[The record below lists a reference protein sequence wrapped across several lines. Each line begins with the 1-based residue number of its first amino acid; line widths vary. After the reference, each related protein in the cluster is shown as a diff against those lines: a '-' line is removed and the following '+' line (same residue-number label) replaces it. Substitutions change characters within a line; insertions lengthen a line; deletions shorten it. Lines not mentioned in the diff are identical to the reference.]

1 LILYLSESALYKAL
15 IVFMCSNIS
24 CKRGY
29 LLRFIFLSKEPPFSY
44 LQLLALICAGAL
56 SACAVGP
63 DFKQSEAPKTSS
75 YTETTLT
82 KKLVTAPGVP
92 GGTDQEFVEGADIE
106 AQWWELYKSPEL
118 DVLIKKALE
127 QNPNL
132 GAADAAVRAAQENV
146 NAQIGGLYFPAISVG
161 ANDLRQKQ
169 PSAVYGLNY
178 GTDTYN
184 LFNTSVNV
192 TYTLDV
198 FGGARRAVEG
208 ARAQAEVAQ
217 FQLEGA
223 YLSLTANVVTGAIKE
238 AALRAQMQ
246 ATEEILKAQTSL
258 AEVTEKQLAIGTVSK
273 VDVTS
278 QRTLVSNSQVDLYNY
293 ERNLAFAR
301 NQLAVLV
308 GEFPSNGNI
317 AKFDL
322 ANLHLPEK
330 LPLSVPSSLVR
341 QRPDVRAAEAQLKA
355 QNAFVGVA
363 TANLL
368 PQFTITASA
377 GSAAFTANSLFGSNS
392 SLWTLGGGILQP
404 LFQGGQL
411 LAQRRGAI
419 ANYEKA
425 AFQYQ
430 TTVLNA
436 FQEVA
441 NALRALE
448 TGAQALKAASDAE
461 RYAFE
466 TLDLV
471 QQQYKLGTA
480 SYLAVLYYQNQYQQ
494 AKVKSVSAQAT
505 RFSDTAAL
513 FAALGGGWWNR
524 EGPAFKPQDIANKD
538 QNEASGKN

>member
-1 LILYLSESALYKAL
+1 MFLPKAL
-15 IVFMCSNIS
+15 TISRLNLLLFMC
-24 CKRGY
+24 
-29 LLRFIFLSKEPPFSY
+29 
-44 LQLLALICAGAL
+44 AGLL

-63 DFKQSEAPKTSS
+63 DFKQPDPPKTSS
-75 YTETTLT
+75 YTESPLSQKLT
-82 KKLVTAPGVP
+82 IASGVP
-92 GGTDQEFVEGADIE
+92 GGTPQEFAEGAEIE

-118 DVLIKKALE
+118 DALIKKALQ

-132 GAADAAVRAAQENV
+132 GAADAALRVAQENV
-146 NAQIGGLYFPAISVG
+146 NAQIGGLFFPSVSLG
-161 ANDLRQKQ
+161 GSAVREKQ

-184 LFNTSVNV
+184 LYNTSVNV
-192 TYTLDV
+192 TYKLDV

-208 ARAQAEVAQ
+208 ARAQAEVAR

-246 ATEEILKAQTSL
+246 ATEEILKAQTNL
-258 AEVTEKQLAIGTVSK
+258 AEVTEKQLKIGTVNR
-273 VDVTS
+273 VDLTS
-278 QRTLVSNSQVDLYNY
+278 QQTLVANSQVDLFSY

-308 GEFPSNGNI
+308 GELPSNANI
-317 AKFDL
+317 TKFDL
-322 ANLHLPEK
+322 STLHLPEK

-368 PQFTITASA
+368 PQFNITGSIGAASLT
-377 GSAAFTANSLFGSNS
+377 SNNLFGPNS
-392 SLWTLGGGILQP
+392 SLWSLGGGILQP

-419 ANYEKA
+419 ASYEQA
-425 AFQYQ
+425 AFQYEA
-430 TTVLNA
+430 TVLNA

-448 TGAQALKAASDAE
+448 TGAQALKAASEAE
-461 RYAFE
+461 RYAYE

-538 QNEASGKN
+538 QNETSGKN

>member
-1 LILYLSESALYKAL
+1 MFLPKAL
-15 IVFMCSNIS
+15 TILRLN
-24 CKRGY
+24 
-29 LLRFIFLSKEPPFSY
+29 LLLFL
-44 LQLLALICAGAL
+44 CAGLL

-63 DFKQSEAPKTSS
+63 DFKQPDPPKTSS
-75 YTETTLT
+75 YTESPLSQKLTT
-82 KKLVTAPGVP
+82 ASGVP
-92 GGTDQEFVEGADIE
+92 GGTPQEFAEGAEIE

-118 DVLIKKALE
+118 DALIKKALQ

-132 GAADAAVRAAQENV
+132 GAADAALRVAQENV
-146 NAQIGGLYFPAISVG
+146 NAQIGGLFFPSVSLG
-161 ANDLRQKQ
+161 GSAVREKQ

-184 LFNTSVNV
+184 LYNTSVNV
-192 TYTLDV
+192 TYKLDV

-208 ARAQAEVAQ
+208 ARAQAEVAR

-246 ATEEILKAQTSL
+246 ATEEILKAQTNL
-258 AEVTEKQLAIGTVSK
+258 AEVTEKQLKIGTVNR
-273 VDVTS
+273 VDLTS
-278 QRTLVSNSQVDLYNY
+278 QQTLVANSQVDLFSY

-308 GEFPSNGNI
+308 GELPSNANI
-317 AKFDL
+317 TKFDL
-322 ANLHLPEK
+322 STLHLPEK

-368 PQFTITASA
+368 PQFNITGSIGAASLT
-377 GSAAFTANSLFGSNS
+377 SNNLFGPNS
-392 SLWTLGGGILQP
+392 SLWSLGGGILQP

-419 ANYEKA
+419 ASYEQA
-425 AFQYQ
+425 AFQYEA
-430 TTVLNA
+430 TVLNA

-448 TGAQALKAASDAE
+448 TGAQALKAASEAE
-461 RYAFE
+461 RYAYE

-524 EGPAFKPQDIANKD
+524 EGAAFKPQDIANKD
-538 QNEASGKN
+538 QNETSGKN

>member
-1 LILYLSESALYKAL
+1 
-15 IVFMCSNIS
+15 M
-24 CKRGY
+24 
-29 LLRFIFLSKEPPFSY
+29 FLSIAPSFSRF
-44 LQLLALICAGAL
+44 QLLALICVSML

-63 DFKQSEAPKTSS
+63 DFKQPDTPKTTT
-75 YTETTLT
+75 YTETTLSQ
-82 KKLVTAPGVP
+82 KLATAPGVP
-92 GGTDQEFVEGADIE
+92 GGTDQEFVVGADIE
-106 AQWWELYKSPEL
+106 AQWWELFQSPEL
-118 DVLIKKALE
+118 DILIKKALQ

-132 GAADAAVRAAQENV
+132 GAADAALRSSQENV
-146 NAQIGGLYFPAISVG
+146 NAAVGGQYFPAIGLNGGVT
-161 ANDLRQKQ
+161 RQLQ
-169 PSAVYGLNY
+169 PSAIYGLPF
-178 GTDTYN
+178 GSDTYN
-184 LFNTSVNV
+184 LYNASVNV
-192 TYTLDV
+192 TYKLDV
-198 FGGARRAVEG
+198 FGGARRTVEN
-208 ARAQAEVAQ
+208 ARARAEIAQ

-223 YLSLTANVVTGAIKE
+223 YLSLTANIVTGAVRE

-246 ATEEILKAQTSL
+246 STEEILKAQTNL
-258 AEVTEKQLAIGTVSK
+258 AEVTEKQLSIGTVSK

-278 QRTLVSNSQVDLYNY
+278 QRTLVSNSQVDLLTY

-308 GEFPSNGNI
+308 GELPSNANI
-317 AKFDL
+317 SKFDL
-322 ANLHLPEK
+322 QSLRLPEK

-355 QNAFVGVA
+355 TNALVGVA

-368 PQFTITASA
+368 PQFNITGAL
-377 GSAAFTANSLFGSNS
+377 GSAALSSAALFGPNAT
-392 SLWTLGGGILQP
+392 LWSIAGGIFQP

-419 ANYEKA
+419 ANYEQA
-425 AFQYQ
+425 VFQYQ
-430 TTVLNA
+430 ATVLKA

-441 NALRALE
+441 DALRALE
-448 TGAQALKAASDAE
+448 TGAQALKSASDAE
-461 RYAFE
+461 RYAYE

-480 SYLAVLYYQNQYQQ
+480 SYLSVLFYQNQYQI

-524 EGPAFKPQDIANKD
+524 TGPAFQPKAIANKD
-538 QNEASGKN
+538 QNETSGNN

>member
-1 LILYLSESALYKAL
+1 MFLSILPFSRS
-15 IVFMCSNIS
+15 
-24 CKRGY
+24 Y
-29 LLRFIFLSKEPPFSY
+29 LLV
-44 LQLLALICAGAL
+44 LICAGSL
-56 SACAVGP
+56 CACAVGP
-63 DFKQSEAPKTSS
+63 DFKQPEAPKTSS
-75 YTETTLT
+75 YTETPLT
-82 KKLVTAPGVP
+82 KALTTAPGVP
-92 GGTDQEFVEGADIE
+92 GGTSQEFVEGADIE

-118 DVLIKKALE
+118 DALIKRALE

-132 GAADAAVRAAQENV
+132 GAADAALRAAQENV
-146 NAQIGGLYFPAISVG
+146 SAQIGGQYFPAIGVG
-161 ANDLRQKQ
+161 ANAIRQKQ
-169 PSAVYGLNY
+169 PSAVYGMNY
-178 GTDTYN
+178 GSDTYN
-184 LFNTSVNV
+184 LYNTTVNV
-192 TYTLDV
+192 TYKLDV

-223 YLSLTANVVTGAIKE
+223 YLSLTANVVTSAVKE

-246 ATEEILKAQTSL
+246 ATEEILKAQTNL
-258 AEVTEKQLAIGTVSK
+258 AEVTERQLIIGTVSR

-278 QRTLVSNSQVDLYNY
+278 QRTLVSNSQVDLFNY

-308 GEFPSNGNI
+308 GEIPSNANI

-368 PQFTITASA
+368 PQFNIT
-377 GSAAFTANSLFGSNS
+377 GSIGAAALTSNGLFGPNS
-392 SLWTLGGGILQP
+392 ALWSLGGGILQP

-430 TTVLNA
+430 ATVLNA

-441 NALRALE
+441 NSLRALE

-461 RYAFE
+461 RYAYE

-494 AKVKSVSAQAT
+494 AKVKSVAAQAT

-524 EGPAFKPQDIANKD
+524 EGPAFKPKDIANKD
-538 QNEASGKN
+538 QNETSGQN

>member
-1 LILYLSESALYKAL
+1 MFSLMAPP
-15 IVFMCSNIS
+15 IS
-24 CKRGY
+24 RSH
-29 LLRFIFLSKEPPFSY
+29 LLMLVCIS
-44 LQLLALICAGAL
+44 AL

-63 DFKQSEAPKTSS
+63 DFKQPDAPNIST
-75 YTETTLT
+75 YTETTLS
-82 KKLVTAPGVP
+82 KKLATAPGVS
-92 GGTDQEFVEGADIE
+92 GGSDQEFVVGADIE
-106 AQWWELYKSPEL
+106 AQWWQLYKSPEL
-118 DVLIKKALE
+118 DALIKKALQ

-132 GAADAAVRAAQENV
+132 GAADAALRVAQENV
-146 NAQIGGLYFPAISVG
+146 NAQIGGQYFPSVG
-161 ANDLRQKQ
+161 LSGTATRQLQ
-169 PSAVYGLNY
+169 PSAVYGIPN
-178 GTDTYN
+178 GSDTYN
-184 LFNTSVNV
+184 LYNTSVNV
-192 TYTLDV
+192 TYKLDV

-223 YLSLTANVVTGAIKE
+223 YLSLTANVVTGAVKE

-246 ATEEILKAQTSL
+246 ATEEILKAQTNL
-258 AEVTEKQLAIGTVSK
+258 AEVTERQLMIGTVSK

-278 QRTLVSNSQVDLYNY
+278 QKTLVSNSQVDLFNY

-308 GEFPSNGNI
+308 GELPSNANI

-322 ANLHLPEK
+322 ANLQLPEQ

-368 PQFTITASA
+368 PQFSITGSI
-377 GSAAFTANSLFGSNS
+377 GSAALTSATLFGPNS
-392 SLWTLGGGILQP
+392 ALWSIGGGILQP

-419 ANYEKA
+419 ASYEQA

-430 TTVLNA
+430 ATVLNA

-448 TGAQALKAASDAE
+448 TGAQALKSASDAE
-461 RYAFE
+461 RYAYE

-480 SYLAVLYYQNQYQQ
+480 SYLSVLYYQNQYQQ
-494 AKVKSVSAQAT
+494 AKVKSVAAQAT

-524 EGPAFKPQDIANKD
+524 EGPAFKPKDIANKD
-538 QNEASGKN
+538 QNETSGTN

>member
-1 LILYLSESALYKAL
+1 MPFL
-15 IVFMCSNIS
+15 CSNNS

-29 LLRFIFLSKEPPFSY
+29 LLQFMFLSKVPPFSS
-44 LQLLALICAGAL
+44 LRLLALIWTGVI

-63 DFKQSEAPKTSS
+63 DFKQPEAPKTSS
-75 YTETTLT
+75 YTEGPLS
-82 KKLVTAPGVP
+82 KKLTTAPGFP
-92 GGTDQEFVEGADIE
+92 GGTEQEFVEGADIE

-118 DVLIKKALE
+118 DALIKKALQ

-132 GAADAAVRAAQENV
+132 GAADAALRAAQENV
-146 NAQIGGLYFPAISVG
+146 NAQIGGQYFPAVSVG
-161 ANDLRQKQ
+161 GAATRQLQ
-169 PSAVYGLNY
+169 PSAIYGIPY
-178 GTDTYN
+178 GSDTYN
-184 LFNTSVNV
+184 LYNTSVNV
-192 TYTLDV
+192 SYKLDV

-217 FQLEGA
+217 YQLEGA
-223 YLSLTANVVTGAIKE
+223 YLSLTANVVTSAVKE
-238 AALRAQMQ
+238 AALRAQLQ
-246 ATEEILKAQTSL
+246 ATEEILKAQTNL
-258 AEVTEKQLAIGTVSK
+258 AEVTEKQLVIGTVSK

-278 QRTLVSNSQVDLYNY
+278 QRTLVSTSQVDLFNY

-308 GEFPSNGNI
+308 GELPSNAAI
-317 AKFDL
+317 TQFDL
-322 ANLHLPEK
+322 SKLHLPEK

-368 PQFTITASA
+368 PQFNITGSI
-377 GSAAFTANSLFGSNS
+377 GSAALTSAALFGPNS
-392 SLWTLGGGILQP
+392 ALWSIGGGILQP

-419 ANYEKA
+419 ANYEQA

-430 TTVLNA
+430 ATVLSA

-448 TGAQALKAASDAE
+448 TGAQGLKAASDAE
-461 RYAFE
+461 RYAYE

-494 AKVKSVSAQAT
+494 AKVKSVAAQAT

-513 FAALGGGWWNR
+513 FTALGGGWWNR
-524 EGPAFKPQDIANKD
+524 EGPAFKPKAIANKD
-538 QNEASGKN
+538 QNETSGNN

>member
-1 LILYLSESALYKAL
+1 
-15 IVFMCSNIS
+15 M
-24 CKRGY
+24 
-29 LLRFIFLSKEPPFSY
+29 FLSTVPPFSR
-44 LQLLALICAGAL
+44 LNLLLLICAAAL

-63 DFKQSEAPKTSS
+63 DFKQPDPPKTSS
-75 YTETTLT
+75 YTEGPLSQKLTT
-82 KKLVTAPGVP
+82 AAGVP
-92 GGTDQEFVEGADIE
+92 GGTPQEFDEGADIE

-118 DVLIKKALE
+118 DALIKKALE

-132 GAADAAVRAAQENV
+132 GAADAALRAAQENV
-146 NAQIGGLYFPAISVG
+146 NAQIGGQYFPQVGVG
-161 ANDLRQKQ
+161 ANAVRQKQ

-184 LFNTSVNV
+184 LYNTSVNV
-192 TYTLDV
+192 TYKLDI

-223 YLSLTANVVTGAIKE
+223 YLSLTGNVVTAAIKE

-246 ATEEILKAQTSL
+246 ATEEILKAQTNL
-258 AEVTEKQLAIGTVSK
+258 AEVTEKQLKIGTVNK
-273 VDVTS
+273 VDLTS
-278 QRTLVSNSQVDLYNY
+278 QQTLVASSQADLFNY

-308 GEFPSNGNI
+308 GDIPSNANI
-317 AKFDL
+317 TEFDL
-322 ANLHLPEK
+322 SNLRLPEK
-330 LPLSVPSSLVR
+330 LPLSVPSTLVR
-341 QRPDVRAAEAQLKA
+341 QRPDIRAAEAQLKA

-368 PQFTITASA
+368 PQFNITGSIGAASLT
-377 GSAAFTANSLFGSNS
+377 SNNLFGPNS
-392 SLWTLGGGILQP
+392 SLWSLGGGILQP

-430 TTVLNA
+430 ATVLSA

-448 TGAQALKAASDAE
+448 TGALGLKAASDAE
-461 RYAFE
+461 RYAYE
-466 TLDLV
+466 TLELV

-513 FAALGGGWWNR
+513 FTALGGGWWNR
-524 EGPAFKPQDIANKD
+524 EGPAFKPKDIANKD
-538 QNEASGKN
+538 QDETSGKN

>member
-1 LILYLSESALYKAL
+1 
-15 IVFMCSNIS
+15 M
-24 CKRGY
+24 
-29 LLRFIFLSKEPPFSY
+29 FLSIPRLSS
-44 LQLLALICAGAL
+44 LNLLSLICAAAL

-63 DFKQSEAPKTSS
+63 DFKQPDAPKTSS
-75 YTETTLT
+75 YTETTLS
-82 KKLVTAPGVP
+82 KKLATAPGVP
-92 GGTDQEFVEGADIE
+92 GGGDQEFVEGADIE

-118 DVLIKKALE
+118 DALIKKALE

-132 GAADAAVRAAQENV
+132 GAADAALRAAQENV
-146 NAQIGGLYFPAISVG
+146 NAQIGGQYFPAIGVG
-161 ANDLRQKQ
+161 ANALRQKQ
-169 PSAVYGLNY
+169 PSAVYGMNY
-178 GTDTYN
+178 GSDTYN
-184 LFNTSVNV
+184 LYNTSVNV
-192 TYTLDV
+192 TYKLDV

-223 YLSLTANVVTGAIKE
+223 YLSLTANVVTSAVKE

-246 ATEEILKAQTSL
+246 ATEEILKAQTNL
-258 AEVTEKQLAIGTVSK
+258 AEVTEKQLIIGTVSK

-278 QRTLVSNSQVDLYNY
+278 QRTLVSNSQVDLFNY

-308 GEFPSNGNI
+308 GEIPSNANI

-322 ANLHLPEK
+322 TNLHLPEK

-368 PQFTITASA
+368 PQFNIT
-377 GSAAFTANSLFGSNS
+377 GSIGAAALTSNGLFGPNS
-392 SLWTLGGGILQP
+392 ALWSLGGGILQP

-419 ANYEKA
+419 ANYELA

-430 TTVLNA
+430 ATVLNA

-461 RYAFE
+461 RYAYE

-494 AKVKSVSAQAT
+494 AKVKSVAAQAT

-524 EGPAFKPQDIANKD
+524 EGPAFKPKDIANKD
-538 QNEASGKN
+538 QNETSGTN

>member
-1 LILYLSESALYKAL
+1 MFLLIPL
-15 IVFMCSNIS
+15 CS
-24 CKRGY
+24 RFR
-29 LLRFIFLSKEPPFSY
+29 LLP
-44 LQLLALICAGAL
+44 LICGGAL

-63 DFKQSEAPKTSS
+63 DFKQPDPPKTSS
-75 YTETTLT
+75 YTETPLI
-82 KKLVTAPGVP
+82 KRLATAAGVP
-92 GGTDQEFVEGADIE
+92 GGSDQELVEGADIE
-106 AQWWELYKSPEL
+106 AQWWEFYKVPEL
-118 DVLIKKALE
+118 DALIKKALQ

-132 GAADAAVRAAQENV
+132 GAADAALRAAQANV
-146 NAQIGGLYFPAISVG
+146 NAQIGGQYLPAIGVG
-161 ANDLRQKQ
+161 ANALRQKQ

-184 LFNTSVNV
+184 LYNTSVNV
-192 TYTLDV
+192 TYKFDV

-223 YLSLTANVVTGAIKE
+223 YLSLTANVVTSAVRE

-246 ATEEILKAQTSL
+246 ATEEILKAQTNL
-258 AEVTEKQLAIGTVSK
+258 AEVTEKQLKIGTVSK

-278 QRTLVSNSQVDLYNY
+278 QRTLVSTSQVDLFNY
-293 ERNLAFAR
+293 ERDLAFAR
-301 NQLAVLV
+301 HQLAVLV
-308 GEFPSNGNI
+308 GEIPSNANI

-363 TANLL
+363 IANLL
-368 PQFTITASA
+368 PQFSITGSIGAAALTSA
-377 GSAAFTANSLFGSNS
+377 HLFGPNS
-392 SLWTLGGGILQP
+392 SLWTVGGGILQP

-411 LAQRRGAI
+411 LAQRRGAL
-419 ANYEKA
+419 ANYEQA

-430 TTVLNA
+430 ATVLNA

-441 NALRALE
+441 DVLRALE
-448 TGAQALKAASDAE
+448 IGAQALRSASDAE
-461 RYAFE
+461 RYAYE

-471 QQQYKLGTA
+471 QQQYKLGA
-480 SYLAVLYYQNQYQQ
+480 VSYLAVLYYQNQYQQ
-494 AKVKSVSAQAT
+494 AKVKSVAAQAT

-524 EGPAFKPQDIANKD
+524 EGPAFTPKD
-538 QNEASGKN
+538 LAKKDHNETSGKN

>member
-1 LILYLSESALYKAL
+1 MFFLKANTCLRSRLLPILWVSL
-15 IVFMCSNIS
+15 
-24 CKRGY
+24 
-29 LLRFIFLSKEPPFSY
+29 
-44 LQLLALICAGAL
+44 L

-63 DFKQSEAPKTSS
+63 DFKQPEAPKTSS
-75 YTETTLT
+75 YTESTIS
-82 KKLVTAPGVP
+82 KKLATAPGVP
-92 GGTDQEFVEGADIE
+92 GGTDQEFIEGADIE
-106 AQWWELYKSPEL
+106 AQWWELYKSAEL
-118 DVLIKKALE
+118 DALIKKALE

-132 GAADAAVRAAQENV
+132 GAADAALRAAQENV
-146 NAQIGGLYFPAISVG
+146 NAQIGGQYFPAIGLG
-161 ANDLRQKQ
+161 AGATRQLQ
-169 PSAVYGLNY
+169 PSAIYGLPY
-178 GTDTYN
+178 GSDTYN
-184 LFNTSVNV
+184 LYNTSVNV
-192 TYTLDV
+192 TYKLDV

-223 YLSLTANVVTGAIKE
+223 YLSLTANVVTSAVKE
-238 AALRAQMQ
+238 AALRAQMN
-246 ATEEILKAQTSL
+246 ATEEILKAQTNL
-258 AEVTEKQLAIGTVSK
+258 AEVTEKQLVIGTVSK

-278 QRTLVSNSQVDLYNY
+278 QRTLVSNSQVDLLNY
-293 ERNLAFAR
+293 ERNLAFTR

-308 GEFPSNGNI
+308 GELPSNADI
-317 AKFDL
+317 THFDL
-322 ANLHLPEK
+322 TKLHLPEK

-368 PQFTITASA
+368 PQFNITGSI
-377 GSAAFTANSLFGSNS
+377 GSAALTSSALFGPNAA
-392 SLWTLGGGILQP
+392 LWSIGGGILQP

-411 LAQRRGAI
+411 LAQRRGAL
-419 ANYEKA
+419 ANYEQA

-430 TTVLNA
+430 ATVLNA

-461 RYAFE
+461 RYAYE

-494 AKVKSVSAQAT
+494 AKVKSVAAQAT

-524 EGPAFKPQDIANKD
+524 VGPAFKPKDRANQD
-538 QNEASGKN
+538 QNETSGNN

>member
-1 LILYLSESALYKAL
+1 MFDSKDFYTLRLLSLLSAGL
-15 IVFMCSNIS
+15 
-24 CKRGY
+24 
-29 LLRFIFLSKEPPFSY
+29 
-44 LQLLALICAGAL
+44 L

-63 DFKQSEAPKTSS
+63 DFKQPDAPNTSR
-75 YTETTLT
+75 YTETTIPQ
-82 KKLVTAPGVP
+82 KLATAPGVP
-92 GGTDQEFVEGADIE
+92 GGTDQEFIEGADIE
-106 AQWWELYKSPEL
+106 AQWWELFKSPEL
-118 DVLIKKALE
+118 DVLIKKALQ

-132 GAADAAVRAAQENV
+132 GAADAALRASQENV
-146 NAQIGGLYFPAISVG
+146 SAQIGGQYFPAIGLNGG
-161 ANDLRQKQ
+161 ATRQLQ
-169 PSAVYGLNY
+169 PAAIYGLPF
-178 GTDTYN
+178 GSDTYN
-184 LFNTSVNV
+184 LYNASVNV
-192 TYTLDV
+192 TYKLDV

-223 YLSLTANVVTGAIKE
+223 YLSLTANVVTGAVRE

-246 ATEEILKAQTSL
+246 ATEEILKAQTNL
-258 AEVTEKQLAIGTVSK
+258 AEMTEKQLQIGTVNK
-273 VDVTS
+273 VDLTS
-278 QRTLVSNSQVDLYNY
+278 QQTLVANSQVDLFTY

-308 GEFPSNGNI
+308 GELPSNASI
-317 AKFDL
+317 TKFDL
-322 ANLHLPEK
+322 SNLHLPEK

-368 PQFTITASA
+368 PQFNIT
-377 GSAAFTANSLFGSNS
+377 GSIGAAALTSSNLFGPNS

-419 ANYEKA
+419 ANYEQA

-430 TTVLNA
+430 STVLNA

-494 AKVKSVSAQAT
+494 AKVKSVAAQAT

-524 EGPAFKPQDIANKD
+524 EGPAFKRKDIANKD
-538 QNEASGKN
+538 QNETSGKN